1 MSIKQTQNFNNERG
15 RRIAKWLALIERD
28 RNYGRIL
35 FLLPLRGEVTPEVAQ
50 MARRFGYAGKRPPKR

>member
-15 RRIAKWLALIERD
+15 R
-28 RNYGRIL
+28 RIL